1 MPISNQSTYNWTKYR
16 EKARQLKTA
25 QPQITPTGIR
35 LVLGEPHIDGRPLE
49 ITSDGQGGVKQRNR
63 GLHRIL
69 EMQRQIRLRKQT
81 PRQDAAQKRKIKA
94 FKEELRSM
102 GYQVDHINEVAVVG
116 TQLERLEK
124 IGGMAAVERA
134 LDTLHSAGYATGNMK
149 ENLQGLSP
157 ADNVAKRDEWKAL
170 QAHLGRLEQLNQSP
184 SAGRTDLIVTADPEL
199 EETLKGTPQEQ
210 VSLPQTTAAAPRQ
223 NLTPQTSAPQ
233 SKVTPPQAAPEPK
246 VDMAPQV
253 MSAEKNGENGHT
265 NGTNGYINGG
275 NNGDH
280 SNGNKNGGNTFDP
293 LMPLQTAVDLHKT
306 INQTVPT
313 LAVGAA
319 GAVILTMKDLTLQG
333 L

>member
-1 MPISNQSTYNWTKYR
+1 MPISNQSQYNWTKYR

-81 PRQDAAQKRKIKA
+81 PRQNAAEKRKIKA

-102 GYQVDHINEVAVVG
+102 GYQVDHINEVAIVG
-116 TQLERLEK
+116 AQLERLEK

-134 LDTLHSAGYATGNMK
+134 LDILHSAGYATGNMK
-149 ENLQGLSP
+149 GNLQGLSP
-157 ADNVAKRDEWKAL
+157 ADNVAKRDEWKTL
-170 QAHLGRLEQLNQSP
+170 QAHLGRLEQLNRSP
-184 SAGRTDLIVTADPEL
+184 SADRTDLIVTADPEL

-246 VDMAPQV
+246 VNMAPQV
-253 MSAEKNGENGHT
+253 MSAKT
-265 NGTNGYINGG
+265 NGNGNGNGAYETNGNGNGG
-275 NNGDH
+275 TYLNGNGN
-280 SNGNKNGGNTFDP
+280 SNGNGNYAEGIANSAKLFGEF
-293 LMPLQTAVDLHKT
+293 AVM
-306 INQTVPT
+306 
-313 LAVGAA
+313 AGVGAI
-319 GAVILTMKDLTLQG
+319 GLTLTTLEQLDPTRG

>member
-1 MPISNQSTYNWTKYR
+1 VPIPNQSTYNWTKYR

-25 QPQITPTGIR
+25 KPQITPTGIR

-49 ITSDGQGGVKQRNR
+49 ITSDGQGGIKQRNR

-81 PRQDAAQKRKIKA
+81 PRQDAAQKREIKA

-116 TQLERLEK
+116 AQLERLEK

-134 LDTLHSAGYATGNMK
+134 LEILHGAGYETGNMK
-149 ENLQGLSP
+149 GNLQGLTP
-157 ADNVAKRDEWKAL
+157 ADNVAKRDEWKDL
-170 QAHLGRLEQLNQSP
+170 QAHLGRLEQLNRSP

-199 EETLKGTPQEQ
+199 EETLKGTPQKQ

-223 NLTPQTSAPQ
+223 NLTPQSSAPQ

-246 VDMAPQV
+246 VNMAPQV
-253 MSAEKNGENGHT
+253 MSAEKNGNGNGNGAYET
-265 NGTNGYINGG
+265 NGNGNGNGG
-275 NNGDH
+275 TYL
-280 SNGNKNGGNTFDP
+280 NGNGNGNGNYAEGIAQSAQFFGQITT
-293 LMPLQTAVDLHKT
+293 TA
-306 INQTVPT
+306 I
-313 LAVGAA
+313 GAI
-319 GAVILTMKDLTLQG
+319 GLTLLKQIDPTRS
-333 L
+333 LN